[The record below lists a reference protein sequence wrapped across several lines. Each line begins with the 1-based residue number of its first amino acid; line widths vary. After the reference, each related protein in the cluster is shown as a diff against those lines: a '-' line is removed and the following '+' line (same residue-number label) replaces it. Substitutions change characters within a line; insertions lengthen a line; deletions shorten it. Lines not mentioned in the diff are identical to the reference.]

1 MTIQQEANIL
11 INGMSEDNVR
21 LIVELIKKMTLV
33 SVSVPVSS
41 DHPQKRQLGIANGRY
56 IIPDNIDQCNNE
68 IAEMFGVA
76 Q

>member
-21 LIVELIKKMTLV
+21 LIVELIKKMTPV

-41 DHPQKRQLGIANGRY
+41 DHPQKRQLAIANGRY

>member
-21 LIVELIKKMTLV
+21 LIVELIKKMTPV

-41 DHPQKRQLGIANGRY
+41 DQPQKRQLGIANGRY